1 MSAKIVIFVGLKQ
14 KDMKRILTTLLV
26 VLSIGLIATSCGNR
40 KKADQNNT
48 DMAETQMH
56 EPEFNIVTNFGTMK
70 IKLYDKTPKHK
81 ENFIKLVNEKYYD
94 GIRFHRVI
102 EGFMIQTGDPY
113 SRDLAMANAWGT
125 GGPEYTIP
133 AEFVNEYYHK
143 KGALAAARKGDM
155 ANPRKASSGSQFY
168 IVQDEQGCLHLDGQY
183 TIFGE
188 VVEGL
193 DIIDKIAAVETDP
206 YNRPLSDVII
216 ESIRPV
222 GADTVQV
229 DTTAVKDTA
238 AKDSVAAKP
247 AILPETML
255 INE

>member
-1 MSAKIVIFVGLKQ
+1 M
-14 KDMKRILTTLLV
+14 LV
-26 VLSIGLIATSCGNR
+26 VLSIGLIATSCGNN

-222 GADTVQV
+222 GVDIVQA

>member
-1 MSAKIVIFVGLKQ
+1 
-14 KDMKRILTTLLV
+14 MKRIFTALIV

-40 KKADQNNT
+40 KKAEQNNT
-48 DMAETQMH
+48 DMAETTVY

-70 IKLYDKTPKHK
+70 IKLYDKTPKHR
-81 ENFIKLVNEKYYD
+81 ENFTKLVSEKYYD

-113 SRDLAMANAWGT
+113 SRDLSMANAWGT

-133 AEFVNEYYHK
+133 AEFVSQYYHK

-155 ANPRKASSGSQFY
+155 ANPKKASSGSQFY
-168 IVQDEQGCLHLDGQY
+168 IVHDENNCLHLDGQY

-193 DIIDKIAAVETDP
+193 EIIDKIAAVETDP
-206 YNRPLSDVII
+206 YDRPLQDVII

-222 GADTVQV
+222 AADTVQV

-238 AKDSVAAKP
+238 AKDSIEAKP

>member
-1 MSAKIVIFVGLKQ
+1 
-14 KDMKRILTTLLV
+14 MKRILTTLLV

-222 GADTVQV
+222 GADTVQA
-229 DTTAVKDTA
+229 DTTSVKDTA

>member
-1 MSAKIVIFVGLKQ
+1 
-14 KDMKRILTTLLV
+14 MKRIITALIV

-40 KKADQNNT
+40 KKAEQNNT
-48 DMAETQMH
+48 DMAETTVY

-70 IKLYDKTPKHK
+70 IKLYDKTPKHR
-81 ENFIKLVNEKYYD
+81 ENFTKLVSEKYYD

-113 SRDLAMANAWGT
+113 SRDLSMANAWGT

-133 AEFVNEYYHK
+133 AEFVNQYYHK

-155 ANPRKASSGSQFY
+155 ANPKKASSGSQFY
-168 IVQDEQGCLHLDGQY
+168 IVHDENNCLHLDGQY

-193 DIIDKIAAVETDP
+193 EIIDKIAAVETDP
-206 YNRPLSDVII
+206 YDRPLQDVII

-222 GADTVQV
+222 AADTVQV

-238 AKDSVAAKP
+238 AKDSIEAKP

>member
-1 MSAKIVIFVGLKQ
+1 
-14 KDMKRILTTLLV
+14 MKRIISGLLLV
-26 VLSIGLIATSCGNR
+26 LGIGLFATSCGNG
-40 KKADQNNT
+40 KKAEQNDKN
-48 DMAETQMH
+48 MAETTIH

-70 IKLYDKTPKHK
+70 IKLYDKTPKHR
-81 ENFIKLVNEKYYD
+81 ENFTKLVNEKYYD
-94 GIRFHRVI
+94 GVRFHRVI
-102 EGFMIQTGDPY
+102 DGFMIQTGDPL
-113 SRDLAMANAWGT
+113 SRDLSMVNAWGT

-143 KGALAAARKGDM
+143 KGAIAAARKGDM
-155 ANPRKASSGSQFY
+155 ANPKKASSGSQFY

-188 VVEGL
+188 VIEGL
-193 DIIDKIAAVETDP
+193 DIIDKIAAVETDY
-206 YNRPLSDVII
+206 YNRPLDDVII
-216 ESIRPV
+216 ESIRTV

-238 AKDSVAAKP
+238 AKDSIEAKP

>member
-1 MSAKIVIFVGLKQ
+1 
-14 KDMKRILTTLLV
+14 
-26 VLSIGLIATSCGNR
+26 
-40 KKADQNNT
+40 
-48 DMAETQMH
+48 
-56 EPEFNIVTNFGTMK
+56 
-70 IKLYDKTPKHK
+70 
-81 ENFIKLVNEKYYD
+81 
-94 GIRFHRVI
+94 
-102 EGFMIQTGDPY
+102 
-113 SRDLAMANAWGT
+113 MANAWGT

-216 ESIRPV
+216 ESIRPAIEEPAQV
-222 GADTVQV
+222 EVQADT
-229 DTTAVKDTA
+229 TSKT
-238 AKDSVAAKP
+238 
-247 AILPETML
+247 E
-255 INE
+255 

>member
-1 MSAKIVIFVGLKQ
+1 
-14 KDMKRILTTLLV
+14 MKRVITGLIL

-70 IKLYDKTPKHK
+70 IKLYNKTPKHK
-81 ENFIKLVNEKYYD
+81 ENFIKLVDEKYYD

>member
-1 MSAKIVIFVGLKQ
+1 
-14 KDMKRILTTLLV
+14 MKRILTTLLV

-40 KKADQNNT
+40 KKAEQNNT
-48 DMAETQMH
+48 DMAETTVY

-70 IKLYDKTPKHK
+70 IKLYDKTPKHR
-81 ENFIKLVNEKYYD
+81 ENFTKLVSEKYYD

-113 SRDLAMANAWGT
+113 SRDLSMANAWGT

-143 KGALAAARKGDM
+143 KGAIAAARKGDM
-155 ANPRKASSGSQFY
+155 ANPKKASSGSQFY

-188 VVEGL
+188 VIEGIE
-193 DIIDKIAAVETDP
+193 IIDKIAAIETDP
-206 YNRPLSDVII
+206 YNRPVQDVII

-222 GADTVQV
+222 SADTVQV
-229 DTTAVKDTA
+229 DTTAVKDTT
-238 AKDSVAAKP
+238 AKDSIEAKP